1 MAVQMRT
8 MLAVADNSG
17 ARKLQVILP
26 LGGGLGKKAGLGD
39 IVTAAVKE
47 ASPDG
52 TVKKGKVVKA
62 VIVRTRKEHRRR
74 DGTYIRFDE
83 NAAVVIDDSHEP
95 VGTRVFGPVA
105 RELREKKFLKIVS
118 GQIDVG
124 IVIPVLLGAGNRWL
138 ALVDV
143 GLPDD
148 VGHVAEWDK
157 SGTRLEVSGQFDLRI
172 AAVAE
177 VVDIGGKEI
186 LQGLI
191 FDKEAGLLADLEMP
205 DRPPVLCALGGRVLD
220 DVEVE
225 FAEDD
230 SQRRGKGKLQ
240 ELAGGRAG
248 RDALGAPLH

>member
-83 NAAVVIDDSHEP
+83 NAAVVIGDDSRAGGHARLWA
-95 VGTRVFGPVA
+95 GGPRTA
-105 RELREKKFLKIVS
+105 REEVFE
-118 GQIDVG
+118 DCFA
-124 IVIPVLLGAGNRWL
+124 GAG
-138 ALVDV
+138 
-143 GLPDD
+143 
-148 VGHVAEWDK
+148 
-157 SGTRLEVSGQFDLRI
+157 SGVR
-172 AAVAE
+172 AASSHQLSA
-177 VVDIGGKEI
+177 
-186 LQGLI
+186 
-191 FDKEAGLLADLEMP
+191 FSFS
-205 DRPPVLCALGGRVLD
+205 VL
-220 DVEVE
+220 
-225 FAEDD
+225 
-230 SQRRGKGKLQ
+230 S
-240 ELAGGRAG
+240 
-248 RDALGAPLH
+248 